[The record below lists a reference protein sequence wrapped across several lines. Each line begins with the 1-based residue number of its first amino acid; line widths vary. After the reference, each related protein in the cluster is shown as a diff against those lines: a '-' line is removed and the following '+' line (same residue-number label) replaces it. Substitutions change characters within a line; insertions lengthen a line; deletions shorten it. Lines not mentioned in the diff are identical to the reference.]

1 MAKSKKIVRTW
12 GSAKAT
18 TKAFFIDLPDL
29 IKKSLISNQM
39 SELEIARMRNF
50 LREQIH
56 YPLRRA
62 KWI

>member
-1 MAKSKKIVRTW
+1 MAKSKEIVRSW

-29 IKKSLISNQM
+29 IKKSLISDQM
-39 SELEIARMRNF
+39 SELEIARVRNY

>member
-1 MAKSKKIVRTW
+1 MAKSKEIVRSW

-29 IKKSLISNQM
+29 IKKSLISDQM
-39 SELEIARMRNF
+39 SELEIARVRNY

-56 YPLRRA
+56 YPFRRA